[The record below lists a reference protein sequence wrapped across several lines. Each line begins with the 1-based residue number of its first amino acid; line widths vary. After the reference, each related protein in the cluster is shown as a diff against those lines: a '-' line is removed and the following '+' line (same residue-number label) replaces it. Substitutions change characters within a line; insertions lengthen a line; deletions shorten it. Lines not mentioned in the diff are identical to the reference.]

1 MQRQVS
7 RRNKQSDLAGNRV
20 RKAKDDLELNL
31 ETDVKG
37 KLDAF

>member
-1 MQRQVS
+1 MQGQVS

-20 RKAKDDLELNL
+20 RKVKADLELNL
-31 ETDVKG
+31 MRDVKG